1 MQLTETQMKL
11 FKHQKKR
18 KGLSERKLL
27 IAVWLLLMALTLL
40 SAFTAEAADPAL
52 WTVLLISLIISLK
65 GQLVVD
71 RLMGLR
77 HARPII
83 RYTMLSYFYLL
94 PLLIVWALTF
104 PEQLVWLTTL

>member
-1 MQLTETQMKL
+1 MTETEMSV
-11 FKHQKKR
+11 FKHRKR
-18 KGLSERKLL
+18 GRWLNERQLL

-40 SAFTAEAADPAL
+40 SALTAETADPAL
-52 WTVLLISLIISLK
+52 WTVLFISLIISLK

-77 HARPII
+77 HANRAI

-94 PLLIVWALTF
+94 PMLIIWALIF
-104 PEQLVWLTTL
+104 PEQLAWLTTL